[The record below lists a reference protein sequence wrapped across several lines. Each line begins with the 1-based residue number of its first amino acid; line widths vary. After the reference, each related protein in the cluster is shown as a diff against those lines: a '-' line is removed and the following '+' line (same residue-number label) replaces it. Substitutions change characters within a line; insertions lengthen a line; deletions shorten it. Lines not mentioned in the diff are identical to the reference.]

1 METHT
6 LLEVIDAVDPL
17 SRYGKVT
24 KVIGL
29 VAEAIGPP
37 DVAIGELCIL
47 GDPETSDV
55 RAEVVGFRDGRVLL
69 MPLGEMEG
77 IRPDTVVFPTRAP
90 LRIPVGDALQGRI
103 VDGLGNPLDSEGPI
117 HVLEHRPVFADAP
130 HPLKRQRVTE
140 PIGTGVRALDG
151 LVTCGRGQRLGIFSG
166 SGVGKS
172 TLLGMVARNSD
183 ADVNVIAL
191 VGERGKEVLDF
202 VEDNLGPQGLRR
214 SVVVVTTSEQPA
226 LIRLKSAF
234 AATTIAE
241 YFRDQGKNVMLMM
254 DSLTRAAMAQ
264 REIGL
269 TAGEPPTTKG
279 YTPSVFALLPRLL
292 ERVGNTDTGS
302 ITGLYTVLVEGDE
315 LDDPI
320 ADSTRA
326 ILDGHII
333 LDRRIA
339 GRGHYPP
346 IDVNA
351 SVSRS
356 MADVISEAHWQR
368 ATEIKSL
375 LAAYAEAE
383 DLVNIGAYVSG
394 SNPTIDRALQFI
406 EPINGYL
413 RQGVHDMAGFQHHV
427 QQLMGLLEEG
437 PPVEDTA

>member
-226 LIRLKSAF
+226 LIRLKAAF

-254 DSLTRAAMAQ
+254 DSLTRVAMAQ